1 MIVIYCPAGEGA
13 GRKFR
18 VSLSHQF
25 AWIFLAVLIN
35 EDLTTGPG
43 VVGEFA
49 TALAGF
55 LWHDGGRAL
64 PAVGKELIPRILE
77 L

>member
-1 MIVIYCPAGEGA
+1 MLLSPAGEGA

-18 VSLSHQF
+18 VSLSHQL
-25 AWIFLAVLIN
+25 AWDFLVVLTN
-35 EDLTTGPG
+35 EDLMTGPG

-55 LWHDGGRAL
+55 LARRRPCLACSREND
-64 PAVGKELIPRILE
+64 
-77 L
+77 

>member
-1 MIVIYCPAGEGA
+1 MLLSPAGGGA

-18 VSLSHQF
+18 VSLCHQF
-25 AWIFLAVLIN
+25 AWGFLVVLFN

-43 VVGEFA
+43 VVGGFA

-55 LWHDGGRAL
+55 LARRRVCLACSR
-64 PAVGKELIPRILE
+64 KNK
-77 L
+77 

>member
-1 MIVIYCPAGEGA
+1 MNCSNGCEMLLSPAGEEA
-13 GRKFR
+13 GHKFR

-25 AWIFLAVLIN
+25 AWGFLVVLID

-43 VVGEFA
+43 VLGGFA

-55 LWHDGGRAL
+55 LARRRACL
-64 PAVGKELIPRILE
+64 ACSRENN
-77 L
+77 

>member
-1 MIVIYCPAGEGA
+1 MLLSPAGEGA
-13 GRKFR
+13 GHRFG

-25 AWIFLAVLIN
+25 AWGFLVVSIN

-43 VVGEFA
+43 VVGGFA

-55 LWHDGGRAL
+55 LARPWACLACSR
-64 PAVGKELIPRILE
+64 KNN
-77 L
+77 